1 MWRPPPPLQIPF
13 SNRTLLAC
21 AAAGI
26 VALCLVPWVLTPY
39 HLIVFSYALVLAI
52 ASLGVNLLLGYTGLL
67 SLGHAA
73 YFGAGAYTGG
83 VIYTFFTLTSVE
95 AYLLAGVV
103 AATALAA
110 LTGFLCV
117 QATKIYFT
125 ILTLAFAQIIH
136 SLFISGAVF
145 ELAGLEGRGLFIL
158 GGGGLII
165 PRFTILGNALPP
177 ETFYTALYFLIAA
190 ALVLCLGATWV
201 IVNSPFGKA
210 LQAIRDADA
219 RAACIGIRIRT
230 YRWAAFVLSAIIAGL
245 AGGLFGQLDR
255 QITPAQLHWLF
266 SAKLVLAA
274 VLGGH
279 RFFLGPVI
287 GALVITGLQEFA
299 LRYTGYHGFILG
311 LLLITVV
318 LALPGGLVGSAVS
331 AAVGLRRGASATRRT

>member
-1 MWRPPPPLQIPF
+1 M
-13 SNRTLLAC
+13 
-21 AAAGI
+21 
-26 VALCLVPWVLTPY
+26 PWVLSPY
-39 HLIVFSYALVLAI
+39 HLIVLSYALVVAM

-73 YFGAGAYTGG
+73 FFGAGAYTGG
-83 VIYTFFTLTSVE
+83 FIYTFFSLTSVE
-95 AYLLAGVV
+95 AYLLFGLV

-158 GGGGLII
+158 GGGGLVI
-165 PRFTILGNALPP
+165 PRFTILGSELPP
-177 ETFYTALYFLIAA
+177 ERFYTALYFLIAFA
-190 ALVLCLGATWV
+190 FALCIGATWV

-210 LQAIRDADA
+210 LQAIRDDDV
-219 RAACIGIRIRT
+219 RAACIGIRLRT
-230 YRWAAFVLSAIIAGL
+230 YRWAAFVLSAVIAGL

-279 RFFLGPVI
+279 RIFLGPVI
-287 GALVITGLQEFA
+287 GALVLTGLQEFA
-299 LRYTGYHGFILG
+299 LRYTGYHGLILG

-318 LALPGGLVGSAVS
+318 LLFPGGLTGGALRCL
-331 AAVGLRRGASATRRT
+331 ARLHLGLSSSPNPPPPRPPI